1 MKRERAFFKGWL
13 AALLICPSLALAAR
27 GNADATGPENRETE
41 SDTTLEVSEYEYE
54 ALPSNGDKKEKEEK
68 KRAAL
73 KNLEP
78 SFGLGISS
86 WDDTYTMLISAA
98 VGYYVLD
105 WLQPGL
111 ELAYVTDF
119 GSSNYPDSFRML
131 PFLKFVLMRGR
142 SFAPYVM
149 AAGGREWQWA
159 GDYPVD
165 AWIVGPGIGTYI
177 GAGKKVVINIEVLF
191 LHYWYDDPRVVGYPD
206 DSLYQA
212 DNGNSYFC
220 PDSECDLDDW
230 VVPPSDDS
238 LLCDSLISGTCVEQ
252 ADDKKDRDREWIF
265 PIITL
270 GVGILF

>member
-1 MKRERAFFKGWL
+1 MKREPVISAGWL
-13 AALLICPSLALAAR
+13 AALLICPSLVLAAA
-27 GNADATGPENRETE
+27 GNADTTGSEGRETG
-41 SDTTLEVSEYEYE
+41 SDATVEISEYEYE
-54 ALPSNGDKKEKEEK
+54 ELSSAGDKQDKQDK

-86 WDDTYTMLISAA
+86 WDDTYTMLISASL
-98 VGYYVLD
+98 GYYVLD

-149 AAGGREWQWA
+149 AAGGREWQWG

-165 AWIVGPGIGTYI
+165 SWIVGPGIGAYI
-177 GAGKKVVINIEVLF
+177 GAGKKIIINIEVLF

-220 PDSECDLDDW
+220 PDDQCDLDDW
-230 VVPPSDDS
+230 RSPAGDDS
-238 LLCDSLISGTCVEQ
+238 QLCESPGGPCVNQVNDS
-252 ADDKKDRDREWIF
+252 KDRDREWIF